1 MDAKLAKILE
11 THLSTDDRGAPSPRL
26 IDDAKRLVARLGMML
41 KLSLTRT
48 APAIDVLELCCYALQ
63 LPMRQTQLPVGRYG
77 QLNFRQ
83 RAEQSAELLVTQL
96 GDRTD
101 PPLLDRCT
109 AILLSAPDRSP
120 TSDEARLLADAVN
133 LEDFG
138 LLGLLNTCVIIAS
151 QGQGVATL
159 LDGAAKREAYGYWE
173 ARLRDGFHYNPV
185 RAIAERRLASAR
197 KMIEQMQQERAEE
210 Q

>member
-11 THLSTDDRGAPSPRL
+11 SHLTTDDRGAPAPRL
-26 IDDAKRLVARLGMML
+26 VDDAKRLVARLAMML

-48 APAIDVLELCCYALQ
+48 PPSIEVLELCCYALQ
-63 LPMRQTQLPVGRYG
+63 LPMRQAQLPVGRYG

-83 RAEQSAELLVTQL
+83 RAEQAAELLVTQL
-96 GDRTD
+96 GDRID
-101 PPLLDRCT
+101 PSLLDRCT
-109 AILLSAPDRSP
+109 AVLLAAPDRSP
-120 TSDEARLLADAVN
+120 PSDEARLLADAVN
-133 LEDFG
+133 LDDFG
-138 LLGLLNTCVIIAS
+138 LIGLLNTCVVIAS

-185 RAIAERRLASAR
+185 RAIAERRLAGAR